1 MARNHRRPAG
11 ASASFA
17 SPRDVVE
24 DQTLSREA
32 KLRLLTQWE
41 RDARELS
48 VAEEEGMMGGEESML
63 GRVRQAL
70 QQLGADRGEPRRQTT
85 KHGG

>member
-1 MARNHRRPAG
+1 MAQDRRTPAG
-11 ASASFA
+11 TPASFA

-24 DQTLSREA
+24 DRTLSREA

-70 QQLGADRGEPRRQTT
+70 QQLDAAPAEPRRQTT

>member
-1 MARNHRRPAG
+1 MAPNRGTAAG
-11 ASASFA
+11 ARKPFA

-24 DQTLSREA
+24 DQTLSREV
-32 KLRLLTQWE
+32 KLRLLIQWE

-48 VAEEEGMMGGEESML
+48 VAEEEGMTGGEESML
-63 GRVRQAL
+63 GRVREAL
-70 QQLGADRGEPRRQTT
+70 QQLDAERTAPQRQTT